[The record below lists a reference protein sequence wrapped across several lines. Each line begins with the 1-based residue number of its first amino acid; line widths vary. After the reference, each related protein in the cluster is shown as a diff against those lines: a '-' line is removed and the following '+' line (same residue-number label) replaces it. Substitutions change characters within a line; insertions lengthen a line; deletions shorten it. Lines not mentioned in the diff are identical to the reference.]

1 MSNREYIG
9 NYTIV
14 CCHCGAKFRSNRATA
29 KYCSQSCKYK
39 AHRQAHRNDK
49 LVVARPHE
57 IKEIVKVV
65 EVKPKPKPKPVG
77 TALAPVRQS
86 VLSGVG
92 TSATTGK
99 VLLASAIVSAVAI
112 GAVCIA
118 HKTK

>member
-1 MSNREYIG
+1 MSSNREYIG

-29 KYCSQSCKYK
+29 KYCSQSCKFK

-65 EVKPKPKPKPVG
+65 EVKPKPV